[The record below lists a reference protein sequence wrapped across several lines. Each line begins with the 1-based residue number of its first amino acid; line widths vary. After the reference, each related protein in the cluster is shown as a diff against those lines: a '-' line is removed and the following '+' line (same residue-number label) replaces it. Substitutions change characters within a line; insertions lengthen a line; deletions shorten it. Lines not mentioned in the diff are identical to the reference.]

1 MQLFVSRR
9 DIVPI
14 DRIDSHSIMDRFQLV
29 GPISTLSD
37 LALMHLRPHGLVR
50 LLVAMIIDFFLALLG
65 DLLVNSGLVDICIV
79 FVDKAD
85 TVALISIEVI
95 VCTPLQGLHIFCDA
109 LTFIFS
115 RDFLVVALLSVIFYL
130 VFIEGTHLYF
140 VLSSFHHVSLVL
152 SLVIQ
157 LILQRQHVPHPDFI
171 AFLKCTRHMRVTFLN
186 GGFKS

>member
-14 DRIDSHSIMDRFQLV
+14 NRIDSHSIMDRFQLV

-79 FVDKAD
+79 FVDKSSYFD
-85 TVALISIEVI
+85 K
-95 VCTPLQGLHIFCDA
+95 
-109 LTFIFS
+109 
-115 RDFLVVALLSVIFYL
+115 LL
-130 VFIEGTHLYF
+130 
-140 VLSSFHHVSLVL
+140 
-152 SLVIQ
+152 
-157 LILQRQHVPHPDFI
+157 
-171 AFLKCTRHMRVTFLN
+171 M
-186 GGFKS
+186 